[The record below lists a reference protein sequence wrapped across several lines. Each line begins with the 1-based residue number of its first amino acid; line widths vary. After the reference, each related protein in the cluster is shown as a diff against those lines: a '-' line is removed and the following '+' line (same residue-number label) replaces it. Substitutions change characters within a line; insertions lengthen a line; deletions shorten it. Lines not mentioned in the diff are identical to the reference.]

1 MGSSAFDPVAL
12 ADVRSTRNKISMAGL
27 TSDVF
32 GVGDVIRYDPSADK
46 YLKAKADSETNS
58 NFMGVVES
66 VSGTDFTVVYSGEIS
81 LPNYVMSTIAG
92 YTGAQIFYLSGASAG
107 KLTTTAPTNPG
118 HVIKPVIITTGLA
131 VDSGGPSTDYQGTI
145 DGIVVNSIG
154 SRIAGDST
162 VDLSDIQPVGSVSAF
177 AGNMG
182 QIPTGWDLCDGGLLD
197 SSSYPD
203 LYAALNSGKIYGFTQ
218 RVNLVRVANSGNGI
232 LTTSNIIGSIFYVS
246 RPTGTIKCTIL
257 EQMGGVVGDNAG
269 GVLVFVEPLYVSGS
283 AAGTYHN
290 DGLTGNDQGRIYIG
304 STPLDVQYRISSF
317 YFNPQEIKFKKP
329 DLRARFVIGDS
340 RSITGAENSAFNS
353 YTTGKMGG
361 EESHTLT
368 FNEMPVHT
376 HAATST
382 ASLEGNITA
391 SLTNL
396 STGQAGAHNHN
407 IASVGASF
415 ASGTNTIFVD
425 PSVPGSAL
433 IQANATHTHTVSGNI
448 SISASQLTPGVT
460 STIAN
465 AGGDIAHN
473 NVPQHMV
480 MCFIIK
486 TRKDS
491 YAKILKLGPSG
502 GGAII
507 AKNTAKRWVRA
518 SGGIGCTTDIGYGTW
533 GITRASQGNY
543 YLSHDLRDELGTTDQ
558 TKYIVEAAVSKNG
571 AGGTQM
577 FIANPYGYGGL
588 TFGVRVWEIIGAT
601 HSDNFEYL
609 NLTMYGGGTAV

>member
-177 AGNMG
+177 AGNTG
-182 QIPTGWDLCDGGLLD
+182 QIPTGWDLCDGGFLD
-197 SSSYPD
+197 RTTYSD
-203 LYAALNSGKIYGFTQ
+203 LYTALNDGRIYGFIQTA
-218 RVNLVRVANSGNGI
+218 NLTKVASSGNGI
-232 LTTSNIIGSIFYVS
+232 LTSSNLAGSIFYVS
-246 RPTGTIKCTIL
+246 RSTGTIKCTIL
-257 EQMGGVVGDNAG
+257 NGTVSGDTVTGAEI
-269 GVLVFVEPLYVSGS
+269 FVEPLYVSGS

-290 DGLTGNDQGRIYIG
+290 DALAVSDQGRVYIG
-304 STPLDVQYRISSF
+304 TAPLDIQYSVSAF
-317 YFNPQEIKFKKP
+317 TYTPSKNKFKKP

-396 STGQAGAHNHN
+396 STSQAGAHNHN

-425 PSVPGSAL
+425 PSVANSTL
-433 IQANATHTHTVSGNI
+433 IPATATHTHTVSGNI

-460 STIAN
+460 FTIAN

-507 AKNTAKRWVRA
+507 AKNTAKRWLRA

-533 GITRASQGNY
+533 GITRIAQGNY
-543 YLSHDLRDELGTTDQ
+543 HLSHDLFSELGTADQ